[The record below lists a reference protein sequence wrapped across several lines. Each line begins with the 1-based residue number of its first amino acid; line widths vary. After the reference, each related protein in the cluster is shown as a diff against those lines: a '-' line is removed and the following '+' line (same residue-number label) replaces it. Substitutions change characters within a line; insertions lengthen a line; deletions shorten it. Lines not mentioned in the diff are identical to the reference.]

1 MTKIKYSDADINDLL
16 RQKNLKE
23 DELRRLIPQ
32 LEQRNGKNSRVT
44 KAAQLKLKTLTLMSE
59 QTTQLLK
66 TLTRP
71 QLYSLGS
78 PLWAKDICCEVIMFV
93 LIVKDLAKNE
103 ADRKYI
109 TDFIIEKLS
118 MDADEDLKYDLIGL
132 ANQLRENY

>member
-1 MTKIKYSDADINDLL
+1 
-16 RQKNLKE
+16 
-23 DELRRLIPQ
+23 
-32 LEQRNGKNSRVT
+32 
-44 KAAQLKLKTLTLMSE
+44 MSE
-59 QTTQLLK
+59 QTTPLLK

-78 PLWAKDICCEVIMFV
+78 PLWAKDISCEVIMFV

-109 TDFIIEKLS
+109 NDFIIEKLS